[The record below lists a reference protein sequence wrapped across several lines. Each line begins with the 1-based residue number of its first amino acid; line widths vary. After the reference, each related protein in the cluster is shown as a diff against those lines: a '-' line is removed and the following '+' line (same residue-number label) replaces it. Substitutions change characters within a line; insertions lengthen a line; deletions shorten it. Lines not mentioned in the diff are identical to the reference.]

1 MPDQSTEPTELEKT
15 TREWKG
21 SYFFSFHFISLPVWV
36 ASQKTK
42 SSKSN
47 GTSTG
52 MQQKHKIFSS
62 NENQATQN
70 KSYSLLVCTK
80 LFSLRFFSLLSIY
93 ELSWSKMH
101 SHIGH
106 RDMLQHTKLS
116 IDTALSQF
124 TNILTRQYTV
134 HCGCER
140 VKLAKSLSLSKSY
153 TSNYVY
159 VFAVNVVMCRYC
171 K

>member
-1 MPDQSTEPTELEKT
+1 MPDQSTEPFELEKT
-15 TREWKG
+15 TRG
-21 SYFFSFHFISLPVWV
+21 SYFFSFHFITRLSGESKNKKLQIERNINGN
-36 ASQKTK
+36 ATK
-42 SSKSN
+42 AQHFQFKWKSN
-47 GTSTG
+47 NTK
-52 MQQKHKIFSS
+52 Q
-62 NENQATQN
+62 
-70 KSYSLLVCTK
+70 K
-80 LFSLRFFSLLSIY
+80 LFSSSVARSFFSSYFYFSLLSIY
-93 ELSWSKMH
+93 ELSWSKKH

>member
-21 SYFFSFHFISLPVWV
+21 SYFFSFHFITRLSGESKNEKLQIERNINKNATKAQHFQFKW
-36 ASQKTK
+36 KT
-42 SSKSN
+42 SN
-47 GTSTG
+47 TK
-52 MQQKHKIFSS
+52 Q
-62 NENQATQN
+62 
-70 KSYSLLVCTK
+70 K
-80 LFSLRFFSLLSIY
+80 LFSYSVHEAFFVVFFSLYLLSIY

-124 TNILTRQYTV
+124 TNILSRQYTV

-159 VFAVNVVMCRYC
+159 VFVVNVVMCRYC